1 MRLSTVDEKYGEIYE
16 YFESKRQNQEFT
28 VFNDAFH
35 EDGKNDQKIPR
46 AGGAEG
52 LKQYLESYVTED
64 GWRRCLTYLRQQ
76 KDDSERISIPSEIKK
91 QLDERKKSDDTYGD
105 VIKRLLDE

>member
-1 MRLSTVDEKYGEIYE
+1 MSTVDEKYGQIYD
-16 YFESKRQNQEFT
+16 YFESKRQDREFT

-35 EDGKNDQKIPR
+35 EENLEEQKIPR

-76 KDDSERISIPSEIKK
+76 KNSSERISIPSEVKD
-91 QLDERKKSDDTYGD
+91 QLDELKDPGDSYGD
-105 VIKRLLDE
+105 VLKRLLND